1 MRVAFASEDGV
12 HINAHFGKAKR
23 MFFYEVTPDGFN
35 FESELQF
42 LDRDE
47 GIESESRLDA
57 KVEAL
62 KGCAIVYMAQ
72 IGPSAAARL
81 VSRRIH
87 PIKAKETDLIK
98 EAAQRLAGMLG
109 TNPPPWIRKIRFKD
123 GTAT

>member
-12 HINAHFGKAKR
+12 HIDAHFGRSKR
-23 MFFYEVTPDGFN
+23 MFFYEVGPGGYR

-42 LDRDE
+42 LEMDE
-47 GIESESRLDA
+47 GIEAESRLDA

-87 PIKAKETDLIK
+87 PIKAKETDLIE
-98 EAAQRLAGMLG
+98 EAAQRLTAMLG
-109 TNPPPWIRKIRFKD
+109 TNPPPWIRKILVRD
-123 GTAT
+123 AAP